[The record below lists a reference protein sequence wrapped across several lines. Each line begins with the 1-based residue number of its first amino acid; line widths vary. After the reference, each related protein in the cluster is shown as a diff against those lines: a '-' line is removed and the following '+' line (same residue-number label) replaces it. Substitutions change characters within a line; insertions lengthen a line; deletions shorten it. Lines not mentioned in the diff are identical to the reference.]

1 MESVE
6 FLRPSGS
13 KRAELE
19 RATADE
25 WYERGNAFRKESK
38 WHEAINCYIQAIE
51 LDPDSPAVE
60 AKRMLDD
67 IMAFYC
73 KDMYNP

>member
-1 MESVE
+1 MTANEYY
-6 FLRPSGS
+6 
-13 KRAELE
+13 EL
-19 RATADE
+19 
-25 WYERGNAFRKESK
+25 GNHFRIQGN
-38 WHEAINCYIQAIE
+38 WQEAINNYIVAIE

-67 IMAFYC
+67 ILDYYC

>member
-1 MESVE
+1 MSEEVMSAEE
-6 FLRPSGS
+6 FYQQGNEDR
-13 KRAELE
+13 KRGL
-19 RATADE
+19 
-25 WYERGNAFRKESK
+25 
-38 WHEAINCYIQAIE
+38 WHEAINNYIQAIE

>member
-1 MESVE
+1 MT
-6 FLRPSGS
+6 
-13 KRAELE
+13 AEE
-19 RATADE
+19 
-25 WYERGNAFRKESK
+25 YYQKGNEYRKQSQ
-38 WHEAINCYIQAIE
+38 WHKAINCYIKAIE

-73 KDMYNP
+73 KDMWLQCVSQIDTSMTEIFRIKPSI

>member
-1 MESVE
+1 MT
-6 FLRPSGS
+6 
-13 KRAELE
+13 AEDYYRQGNE
-19 RATADE
+19 ARR
-25 WYERGNAFRKESK
+25 RGQ
-38 WHEAINCYIQAIE
+38 WHEAINNYIEAIK

-60 AKRMLDD
+60 AKGMLDD

>member
-19 RATADE
+19 RATAEE

>member
-1 MESVE
+1 M
-6 FLRPSGS
+6 
-13 KRAELE
+13 
-19 RATADE
+19 TAQE
-25 WYERGNAFRKESK
+25 WYEQGNAFRKESK

-67 IMAFYC
+67 IMLDDIMAFYC

>member
-1 MESVE
+1 MT
-6 FLRPSGS
+6 
-13 KRAELE
+13 AEE
-19 RATADE
+19 
-25 WYERGNAFRKESK
+25 YYSRGNAFRKQGLF
-38 WHEAINCYIQAIE
+38 HEAINNYIKAAE

>member
-1 MESVE
+1 MKPEELMS
-6 FLRPSGS
+6 
-13 KRAELE
+13 AE
-19 RATADE
+19 D
-25 WYERGNAFRKESK
+25 WYEQGNAFRKESK

-51 LDPDSPAVE
+51 LAPDSPAVE

>member
-1 MESVE
+1 MQMKNEKCLAQE
-6 FLRPSGS
+6 H
-13 KRAELE
+13 
-19 RATADE
+19 
-25 WYERGNAFRKESK
+25 YERGNAYRKQGL
-38 WHEAINCYIQAIE
+38 WHEAINCYIEAAR

-67 IMAFYC
+67 IMNFYC

>member
-1 MESVE
+1 MSEEVMS
-6 FLRPSGS
+6 
-13 KRAELE
+13 AE
-19 RATADE
+19 D
-25 WYERGNAFRKESK
+25 YYQRGNEARKRGQ
-38 WHEAINCYIQAIE
+38 WHEAINAYIQAIE

>member
-1 MESVE
+1 MT
-6 FLRPSGS
+6 
-13 KRAELE
+13 AEE
-19 RATADE
+19 
-25 WYERGNAFRKESK
+25 YYKQGNAYRKQGL
-38 WHEAINCYIQAIE
+38 WHKAINCYIQAAR

-67 IMAFYC
+67 IMAYRC